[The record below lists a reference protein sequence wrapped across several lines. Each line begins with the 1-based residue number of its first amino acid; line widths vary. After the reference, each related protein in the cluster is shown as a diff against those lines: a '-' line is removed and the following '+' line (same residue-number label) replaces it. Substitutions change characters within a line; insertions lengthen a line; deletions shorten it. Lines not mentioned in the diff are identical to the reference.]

1 MNATD
6 IIAAINSGAVDSELG
21 LINTTLNAR
30 LSAVRALKKPTDF
43 GIGDKVRFNNNCGTR
58 YLIGQTAT
66 IVGRKKVKLVVKLD
80 VPTGRFVRMTPSGPE
95 SASVT
100 VPIAIVDPA

>member
-1 MNATD
+1 MTFNE
-6 IIAAINSGAVDSELG
+6 ILEQINSGTLDKDLGALGTAVQD
-21 LINTTLNAR
+21 R
-30 LSAVRALKKPTDF
+30 LTKIRSTMKNSDF
-43 GIGDKVRFNNNCGTR
+43 GLGDKVRFNNSCGTR

-66 IVGRKKVKLVVKLD
+66 VVGRKKVKLDK
-80 VPTGRFVRMTPSGPE
+80 PTGRFARVMPNGSIE

>member
-1 MNATD
+1 MNVTD
-6 IIAAINSGAVDSELG
+6 IIAAINSGALDKELG
-21 LINTTLNAR
+21 TLDTTIR
-30 LSAVRALKKPTDF
+30 SRMSAVRALKKPVDF
-43 GIGDKVRFNNNCGTR
+43 GIGDKVRFNENCGTR